1 MSSQDTTLNNGR
13 QAIQNTDR
21 SKIFIGR
28 SQRYERMIYANSA
41 YDDISVLAGTPVG
54 RVASTGWIKAV
65 ASGAAD
71 GSQLPIGIVAED
83 VTIPGQSNTELV
95 LILTEGDVVSSKVLW
110 QGTDTAETSV
120 TAGVA
125 RRLKDWLR
133 VIGINL
139 RTVTENSKLD
149 NQ

>member
-1 MSSQDTTLNNGR
+1 
-13 QAIQNTDR
+13 
-21 SKIFIGR
+21 
-28 SQRYERMIYANSA
+28 
-41 YDDISVLAGTPVG
+41 
-54 RVASTGWIKAV
+54 
-65 ASGAAD
+65 
-71 GSQLPIGIVAED
+71 
-83 VTIPGQSNTELV
+83 LV
-95 LILTEGDVVSSKVLW
+95 LVLTEGDVVASKVLW